1 MKIVVLDGETTNP
14 GDLSWERLEKLG
26 ELTVYARTKP
36 EELYERAKEAELLI
50 TNKTVLSGK
59 MIRSLKNLKYIGTL
73 STGFNVVDI
82 HAARELG
89 IPVCN
94 VPSYCTNAV
103 AQMTFSLLF
112 ALTNHVALHNHSV
125 HQGDWENS
133 TDFCYWKAPLVE
145 LESKNFG
152 VYGFGS
158 IGRTV
163 AKIAADLGM
172 NVLVYSRT
180 KKDMPSGYRWVSQ
193 EELFRERD
201 VLSLHCPLTPETTGL
216 VNRKT
221 LSLMKPTA
229 YLINTSRGQVIREQD
244 LAEALNGGKL
254 SGAAMDVLCEEPPKK
269 GNPLTHCEK
278 CLITPH
284 ISWAAKE
291 SRDRLLHTVCDNV
304 EAFLKGTPQNQVN

>member
-1 MKIVVLDGETTNP
+1 
-14 GDLSWERLEKLG
+14 
-26 ELTVYARTKP
+26 
-36 EELYERAKEAELLI
+36 
-50 TNKTVLSGK
+50 

-158 IGRTV
+158 IGRNER
-163 AKIAADLGM
+163 IGLQQD
-172 NVLVYSRT
+172 
-180 KKDMPSGYRWVSQ
+180 KKRHAFRLPVGVSGGAVPGKRRA
-193 EELFRERD
+193 FPP
-201 VLSLHCPLTPETTGL
+201 LSLNAGNHRACQPKNL
-216 VNRKT
+216 VADE
-221 LSLMKPTA
+221 A
-229 YLINTSRGQVIREQD
+229 Y
-244 LAEALNGGKL
+244 
-254 SGAAMDVLCEEPPKK
+254 
-269 GNPLTHCEK
+269 
-278 CLITPH
+278 
-284 ISWAAKE
+284 
-291 SRDRLLHTVCDNV
+291 RLPD
-304 EAFLKGTPQNQVN
+304 

>member
-163 AKIAADLGM
+163 AKLAADLGM

-180 KKDMPSGYRWVSQ
+180 KRHAFRLPVGVSGGAVPGKRRA
-193 EELFRERD
+193 FPP
-201 VLSLHCPLTPETTGL
+201 LSLNAGNHRACQPKNL
-216 VNRKT
+216 VADE
-221 LSLMKPTA
+221 A
-229 YLINTSRGQVIREQD
+229 Y
-244 LAEALNGGKL
+244 
-254 SGAAMDVLCEEPPKK
+254 
-269 GNPLTHCEK
+269 
-278 CLITPH
+278 
-284 ISWAAKE
+284 
-291 SRDRLLHTVCDNV
+291 RLPD
-304 EAFLKGTPQNQVN
+304 

>member
-180 KKDMPSGYRWVSQ
+180 KKRHAFRLPVGVSGGAVPGKRRA
-193 EELFRERD
+193 FPP
-201 VLSLHCPLTPETTGL
+201 LSLNAGNHRACQPKNL
-216 VNRKT
+216 VADE
-221 LSLMKPTA
+221 A
-229 YLINTSRGQVIREQD
+229 Y
-244 LAEALNGGKL
+244 
-254 SGAAMDVLCEEPPKK
+254 
-269 GNPLTHCEK
+269 
-278 CLITPH
+278 
-284 ISWAAKE
+284 
-291 SRDRLLHTVCDNV
+291 RLPD
-304 EAFLKGTPQNQVN
+304 

>member
-82 HAARELG
+82 HAARKLG

-193 EELFRERD
+193 
-201 VLSLHCPLTPETTGL
+201 
-216 VNRKT
+216 
-221 LSLMKPTA
+221 
-229 YLINTSRGQVIREQD
+229 
-244 LAEALNGGKL
+244 GGAG
-254 SGAAMDVLCEEPPKK
+254 SGKATCFP
-269 GNPLTHCEK
+269 
-278 CLITPH
+278 
-284 ISWAAKE
+284 S
-291 SRDRLLHTVCDNV
+291 TV
-304 EAFLKGTPQNQVN
+304 P